1 MGPRSGRS
9 IRARCS
15 TCAAGASANTKRAAC
30 SHTGLPPKS
39 SVAWTSRRSGCS
51 STQSCA
57 VDWRSNEQPPARSQ
71 RALSAGHPRPQPQSA
86 EFQAHRVGEVQSRR
100 QQSAVRGPYSAV
112 RATRRRHNQRRRLSD
127 APGLRLRDLQG
138 IRLVDDGSGQRQADR
153 RCRGNVRG
161 VSDHAG
167 GGGERARQ
175 ARGFLWCARVS
186 EPDQMRE
193 PRRARH
199 ACGAAGQRRAGDDR
213 IGEGFLMLDT
223 ARIRPDFPLLARQ
236 ENGQRL
242 VYLDNAATSQKP
254 RKVIEAIVHYYT
266 FHNANVHR
274 GAYALAVE
282 ATDAYEA
289 ARTAVAR
296 FVNAWAREGVVFTRG
311 TTESINLVAASWGRT
326 NVRRGDTVVVTAMD
340 HHSNIVPWQILCQE
354 KGATLRMVEIT
365 GDGRIDLADF
375 GRALEAKPKLV
386 AFPYVSNSLGTVNP
400 AAQLIKLAHSAGAVT
415 VVDGAQSSP
424 HLQVDVQELDCDF
437 YALSGHK
444 MLAPMGSGALI
455 AKPAL
460 LEAMPPYHGGGEMIE
475 RVWDDRSSWNK
486 IPHKFEGGTPNV
498 EAAVGLGAA
507 IAYLEQLGMDRVA
520 EHESALA
527 RVAVDRL
534 SQIEGVTV
542 YGPPDH
548 RAGVVPFT
556 YGDIHPHDLATILD
570 KDGVCIRAGHH
581 CTQPLMR
588 RLGVAA
594 TARASFYIYNDV
606 DDIDALVAAVR
617 KAGELFGVPA

>member
-1 MGPRSGRS
+1 
-9 IRARCS
+9 
-15 TCAAGASANTKRAAC
+15 
-30 SHTGLPPKS
+30 
-39 SVAWTSRRSGCS
+39 
-51 STQSCA
+51 
-57 VDWRSNEQPPARSQ
+57 
-71 RALSAGHPRPQPQSA
+71 
-86 EFQAHRVGEVQSRR
+86 
-100 QQSAVRGPYSAV
+100 
-112 RATRRRHNQRRRLSD
+112 
-127 APGLRLRDLQG
+127 
-138 IRLVDDGSGQRQADR
+138 
-153 RCRGNVRG
+153 
-161 VSDHAG
+161 
-167 GGGERARQ
+167 
-175 ARGFLWCARVS
+175 
-186 EPDQMRE
+186 
-193 PRRARH
+193 
-199 ACGAAGQRRAGDDR
+199 
-213 IGEGFLMLDT
+213 MLDT
-223 ARIRPDFPLLARQ
+223 ARIRSDFPILAHK

-254 RKVIEAIVHYYT
+254 RKVIDAIVHYYN

-282 ATDAYEA
+282 ATEAYEA

-326 NVRRGDTVVVTAMD
+326 NVKGGDTVVVTAMD

-365 GDGRIDLADF
+365 RDGRIDLADF
-375 GRALEAKPKLV
+375 GRALEAKPKIV

-400 AAQLIKLAHSAGAVT
+400 AAQLSKLAHAAGAVT

-424 HLQVDVQELDCDF
+424 HLRVDVQALDCDF

-444 MLAPMGSGALI
+444 MLGPMGSGALV

-498 EAAVGLGAA
+498 EAAVGLGAG
-507 IAYLEQLGMDRVA
+507 IAYLE
-520 EHESALA
+520 
-527 RVAVDRL
+527 
-534 SQIEGVTV
+534 IEGVTI
-542 YGPPDH
+542 YGPRDH

-606 DDIDALVAAVR
+606 DDIDALVTAVR